1 VTATEIVQG
10 QVDAYN
16 ERDLDR
22 FVAYY
27 SDNIKVY
34 RMPAIEPTLAGKSR
48 FAEFYASQRFN
59 RPGLRAEI
67 LNRIVLGNK
76 VIDHERVFGVQDTPI
91 EIAAVYEVIG
101 DRIEYVWF
109 FPAE

>member
-1 VTATEIVQG
+1 VTPSEVIQG

-27 SDNIKVY
+27 SDNITVY
-34 RMPAIEPTLAGKSR
+34 RMPATEPTLAGKSR
-48 FAEFYASQRFN
+48 FAEFYATQRFN

-76 VIDHERVFGVQDTPI
+76 VIDHERIFGVQDTPI
-91 EIAAVYEVIG
+91 EIAAVYEVAG
-101 DRIEYVWF
+101 DHIAHVWF